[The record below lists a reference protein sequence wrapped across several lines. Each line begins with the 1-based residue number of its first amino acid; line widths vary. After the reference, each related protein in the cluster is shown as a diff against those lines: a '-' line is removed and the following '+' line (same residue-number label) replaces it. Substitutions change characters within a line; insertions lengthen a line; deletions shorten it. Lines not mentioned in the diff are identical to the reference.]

1 MTQPHILVI
10 DDEPQIGRAVQRS
23 LEAGGLAVTV
33 AATGEDGLDQAAA
46 SAPDLVVVDLGLPDI
61 DGLRVIERLRSWS
74 DVPVLVLSGA
84 GDEPTKVEALELGAD
99 DFVSKPFGVAEL
111 RARVAALLRR
121 ASGTSA
127 TSPVRRFGGL
137 VVDLADVRVELDGE
151 PLRLT
156 KTEHALLEAFV
167 AHPGKLLTHSWLL
180 DRVWGRGVGPEGRQ
194 YLRVYTGQLRAK
206 LRDDASDPRYILTE
220 PGVGYRWIAPLD
232 GSGGT
237 PG

>member
-1 MTQPHILVI
+1 MTTNGGARARVLVI

-23 LEAGGLAVTV
+23 LEAGGLEVAVAV
-33 AATGEDGLDQAAA
+33 TGEDGLDQAAA
-46 SAPDLVVVDLGLPDI
+46 SSPDLIVVDLGLPDI

-84 GDEPTKVEALELGAD
+84 EDEPTKVQALELGAD

-111 RARVAALLRR
+111 RARVGALLRR
-121 ASGTSA
+121 SSGGPGA
-127 TSPVRRFGGL
+127 IPVRRFGGL
-137 VVDLADVRVELDGE
+137 VVDLADVRVVLDGA

-156 KTEHALLEAFV
+156 KTEYALLEAFV
-167 AHPGKLLTHSWLL
+167 THPGKLLTHSWLL

-206 LRDDASDPRYILTE
+206 LHDDASDPRFILTE
-220 PGVGYRWIAPLD
+220 PGAGYRWIAPLD
-232 GSGGT
+232 
-237 PG
+237 